1 MGSDRFVFMRTFLSI
16 PERLDTP
23 FQPYRDRLEC
33 LDLAVGLQGF
43 FITFLFHKISIKLSE
58 FHCRSLI
65 NIKTSKRN
73 SLNVISELEVTF
85 GREKHVFFSNNLS
98 RLFIAL

>member
-1 MGSDRFVFMRTFLSI
+1 MGSDRFAFMRTFLSI

-23 FQPYRDRLEC
+23 FQLYRDPLEC
-33 LDLAVGLQGF
+33 LGLAVGLQGF
-43 FITFLFHKISIKLSE
+43 FITFLFHKISIKLSQ

-85 GREKHVFFSNNLS
+85 GREKRFFSSDNL
-98 RLFIAL
+98 RLLFLAL